1 MTLPLPNYQQ
11 WLLLFIGAAAVLL
24 AANLLQWVVR
34 RDRIYILYSVY
45 VSLWIASFG
54 LDKLHLADNV
64 VAFGRT
70 VPFYLFSIIYLE
82 LALEFIDLS
91 NHPRLV
97 RWYRIMQWAC
107 FAFTA
112 PEIYFNLF
120 SSLWQTEWHETQL
133 NVTRYAVLLST
144 NLSILYTFVT
154 HMRRTDVLARFF
166 LAGTLALWAG
176 EVMSTIT
183 LHAHLGLGVQ
193 ALDKLPLI
201 IHPGFL
207 MQVGIFFDLALVS
220 LGISYRQRREAI
232 RQLMAEQ
239 ELIREREQHLRRE
252 LEADLILEQL
262 KQQHTEAQMRVLQSQ
277 VNPHFLF
284 NALNTLSSLIDET
297 PSKAIDYVDELSS
310 VYRYL
315 LRAGDS
321 ELTTLEQEMEFI
333 QSYFHLLRTR
343 YGNGIRTDLLAV
355 DGHSNGLLPPLTL
368 QLLVENAV
376 KHNVVMPDQ
385 PLTIRIRTTAERE
398 LIIENNI
405 QRRKVRVE
413 SNGVGLSNIA
423 FKYKLLNQSSP
434 YIEEVDGWFRVKL
447 PLLQPV

>member
-1 MTLPLPNYQQ
+1 MTLPLPSYQQ

-34 RDRIYILYSVY
+34 RDRIYLLYSVY
-45 VSLWIASFG
+45 VFLWIASFG
-54 LDKLHLADNV
+54 LETLILADHV

-91 NHPRLV
+91 DKPGLV
-97 RWYRIMQWAC
+97 RWYRILQWAC
-107 FAFTA
+107 FIFTL

-120 SSLWQTEWHETQL
+120 SDLWRTGWHETQL
-133 NVTRYAVLLST
+133 NVIRYIVLAGT
-144 NLSILYTFVT
+144 NLTILYTFVR
-154 HMRRTDVLARFF
+154 HLRRTDILARFF
-166 LAGTLALWAG
+166 FAGTVALWAG
-176 EVMSTIT
+176 EILSTVS
-183 LHAHLGLGVQ
+183 LHAHLDEGIP
-193 ALDKLPLI
+193 ALDRLPLI

-207 MQVGIFFDLALVS
+207 MQAGIFLDLALVS
-220 LGISYRQRREAI
+220 LGISYRQRRQAM
-232 RQLMAEQ
+232 RQVMAEQ
-239 ELIREREQHLRRE
+239 ELIREREQHLRRQ

-262 KQQHTEAQMRVLQSQ
+262 KQQHTEAQMKALQSQ

-297 PSKAIDYVDELSS
+297 PSQAIDYVDELSS

-315 LRAGDS
+315 LRAGDG
-321 ELTTLEQEMEFI
+321 ELTTLEQELGFI

-343 YGNGIRTDLLAV
+343 YGNSVHTDLHAV
-355 DGHSNGLLPPLTL
+355 EGHSEALLPPLTL

-376 KHNVVMPDQ
+376 KHNVVLPDQ
-385 PLTIRIRTTAERE
+385 PLTIRIRTTSERQ

-434 YIEEVDGWFRVKL
+434 HIEEVDGWFRVTL
-447 PLLQPV
+447 PLLQPL